1 MAVSQMQSLHGNKG
15 GSKGGGARAS
25 KVAGLSAALFYG
37 FMSVA
42 SVFLNKAIFEVWK
55 YKFPASLVA
64 GQTVFTVFAILVLT
78 RLGRDDPST
87 CPSFIRSN
95 RLQESTCPLFIR
107 STRLRAAAST
117 EEYARAR

>member
-15 GSKGGGARAS
+15 GIKGGASRAS
-25 KVAGLSAALFYG
+25 KMAGLSAALFYG

-78 RLGRDDPST
+78 RLGRDGPST
-87 CPSFIRSN
+87 CRS
-95 RLQESTCPLFIR
+95 FIR
-107 STRLRAAAST
+107 STRLEAAAQLRGIMRT
-117 EEYARAR
+117 R

>member
-1 MAVSQMQSLHGNKG
+1 MAVTQTQSLHGNKG
-15 GSKGGGARAS
+15 AGGARGGRAS
-25 KVAGLSAALFYG
+25 KMAGLSAALFYG

-78 RLGRDDPST
+78 RLGA
-87 CPSFIRSN
+87 IRIGKFN
-95 RLQESTCPLFIR
+95 VTHFRRVFVV
-107 STRLRAAAST
+107 AAVFQVKLVLDMSVGRHLET
-117 EEYARAR
+117 QI